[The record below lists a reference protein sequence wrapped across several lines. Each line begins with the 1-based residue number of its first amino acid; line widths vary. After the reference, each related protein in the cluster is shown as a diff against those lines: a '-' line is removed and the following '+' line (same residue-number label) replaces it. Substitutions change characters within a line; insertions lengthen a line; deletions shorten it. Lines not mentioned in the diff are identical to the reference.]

1 MRSLQVFVRKMSQSP
16 VPAGIQQLSA
26 LRLKYHERKD
36 AFLEENIKIKNPFC
50 LFREWMELALSTQEI
65 LEPNAAA
72 LATVDAEG
80 KPSNRFVLVKEAT
93 AQGFTF
99 FTNYGSRKA
108 DEIACNPNVAIAIYW
123 LPLRRSIRIE
133 GVAEKIPESDSL
145 KYFHQRP
152 RASQIGAAA
161 SPQSQRIPSRD
172 YLDAVEADIKKKIGP
187 EGEVPLPNW
196 GGYLVRPNLIEFWQ
210 GQTDRLHDRI
220 RFRRGS
226 GVENEVDDKL
236 VHLGDDGW
244 VYERLAP

>member
-1 MRSLQVFVRKMSQSP
+1 MSQ
-16 VPAGIQQLSA
+16 PASIEQLSA

-36 AFLEENIKIKNPFC
+36 AFLEENIKIKDPFVI
-50 LFREWMELALSTQEI
+50 FRDWLNDALNTKEI

-72 LATVDAEG
+72 LATVNAEG

-93 AQGFTF
+93 TEGFTF

-108 DEIACNPNVAIAIYW
+108 EDIACNANVAIAIYW

-133 GVAEKIPESDSL
+133 GVAEKISRDASL
-145 KYFHQRP
+145 KYFHERP

-161 SPQSQRIPSRD
+161 SPQSQRIRSRS
-172 YLDAVEADIKKKIGP
+172 YLDEVEAEIKAKL
-187 EGEVPLPNW
+187 GESGQVPLPNW
-196 GGYLVRPNLIEFWQ
+196 GGYLVRPSLIEFWQ

-220 RFRRGS
+220 RFRRGP
-226 GVENEVDDKL
+226 GVLDEVDGELIHKGEND
-236 VHLGDDGW
+236 W

>member
-1 MRSLQVFVRKMSQSP
+1 MSEAASME
-16 VPAGIQQLSA
+16 QLSA

-36 AFLEENIKIKNPFC
+36 AFLEQNISVKDPFC
-50 LFREWMELALSTQEI
+50 VFRDWLNDALNTKEI

-93 AQGFTF
+93 AEGFTF

-108 DEIACNPNVAIAIYW
+108 EEIAGNSNVAIAIYW
-123 LPLRRSIRIE
+123 MPLRRSVRIE
-133 GVAEKIPESDSL
+133 GVAEKIPQAASL
-145 KYFHQRP
+145 KYFHERP

-161 SPQSQRIPSRD
+161 SPQSQRIPSRS
-172 YLDAVEADIKKKIGP
+172 YLDEIETSIKEKLGP
-187 EGEVPLPNW
+187 DGEVPLPNW
-196 GGYLVRPNLIEFWQ
+196 GGYLVRPTLIEFWQ

-220 RFRRGS
+220 RFRRGPD
-226 GVENEVDDKL
+226 VESEIDNKL
-236 VHLGDDGW
+236 VHCGENGW